1 MELRDEVAAR
11 YLAVRHAVP
20 PIEWPVYAADV
31 AAILDLKR
39 RLRAV
44 ILAHNYQDPVI
55 FHGVAD
61 VTGDSFALA
70 EKASAR
76 DADVLVVCG
85 VTFMAETVK
94 LLNPKRTVLIPDLSA
109 GCSLAAS
116 ITASDVRELKRN
128 YPGVPVVS
136 YVNTTA
142 EVKAESTICCTS
154 ANAVEVV
161 HSLGA
166 DRVIFLP
173 DRYLAG
179 YVASQTDV
187 EIIPWQGKCEVH
199 ERFTAD
205 DIRELRSLF
214 DGVVVLAHPECPQ
227 EVLAEADYVGSTSGM
242 VRRLR
247 EHPPAVAAL
256 ITECAM
262 SDNVAAEMRGVR
274 FVRPCNFCPYMRKIT
289 LPSVRR
295 SLEALTYEVTID
307 PAIAGPA
314 KRAIDRMLEVGRG
327 LSG

>member
-1 MELRDEVAAR
+1 MELHDEVAAR
-11 YLAVRHAVP
+11 YLAVRHAIP
-20 PIEWPVYAADV
+20 PIEWPVFVGDV

-39 RLRAV
+39 TRGAV

-61 VTGDSFALA
+61 VTGDSLALA
-70 EKASAR
+70 ENATAR

-109 GCSLAAS
+109 GCSLASS
-116 ITASDVRELKRN
+116 ITAADVRELKRN

-161 HSLGA
+161 RSLGV
-166 DRVIFLP
+166 DRVIVLP

-179 YVASQTDV
+179 YVATQTDV
-187 EIIPWQGKCEVH
+187 EILPWQGKCEVH

-214 DGVVVLAHPECPQ
+214 RGVVVLAHPECTA

-242 VRRLR
+242 IRKLR
-247 EHPPAVAAL
+247 EHPPSTAAL

-262 SDNVAAEMRGVR
+262 SDNVASELPDVR
-274 FVRPCNFCPYMRKIT
+274 FVRPCNFCPHMRKIT

-295 SLEALTYEVTID
+295 SLEMLTYEITIE
-307 PAIAGPA
+307 PALAARA

-327 LSG
+327 ISG